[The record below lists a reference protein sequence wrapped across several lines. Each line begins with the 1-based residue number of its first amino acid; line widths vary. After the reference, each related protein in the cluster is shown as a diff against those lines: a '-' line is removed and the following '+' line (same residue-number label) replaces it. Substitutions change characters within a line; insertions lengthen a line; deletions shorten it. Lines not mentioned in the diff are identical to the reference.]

1 MYCNS
6 NIISK
11 HKIFKKRM
19 IASSICVIFCIFSF
33 NVASGQITIS
43 QNKRLIQNVESRNKV
58 TLDGTWQIII
68 DPLENGYYDHQYGLR
83 DKKAF
88 FKNRKRQSP
97 SDLIEYDFDSD
108 YQLTVPGDWNTQMDK
123 LYYYEGTVWYKKS
136 FDYKKE
142 KDNKGIL
149 YFEAVNYHA
158 IVYLNG
164 EKLGEHTGGF
174 TPFQFEVSN
183 QLKEGENILIVKVD
197 NQRKKEGIP
206 TLNMDWW
213 NYGGITRSVH
223 IVKVPKSYIS
233 DYSLQANKEDS
244 KFIEGWIKIE
254 NAKENEQVILNLPEL
269 KQKVKLNAKNGY
281 VNFKIKAAPIL
292 WTPETPILYKVVI
305 STENDLVQDEI
316 GFRTIEAI
324 GHKILLNGKEIFL
337 KGVCI
342 HEEAP
347 YGLGRIISKEQ
358 NLILLNWA
366 KELGANF
373 VRLAHYTHNES
384 MVKEAEKLGL
394 LVWAEV
400 PVYWSVD
407 FENQETFENA
417 TKQLEDM
424 IARDKNRAN
433 VILWSVA
440 NETKEIEARNIFL
453 RNLILKARE
462 ADPTRLITA
471 ALNSQNKQDDGE
483 TISIEDQL
491 GKYVDV
497 IGINNYCG
505 WYGSDPKQCKDV
517 KWANIY
523 NKPLIMSEFG
533 GGALQGLHG
542 EPNEIWTEEYQDAI
556 YVNNILMFE
565 NMDFLSGTAAW
576 ILKDFR
582 SPRRHLRRIQ
592 NDYNRKGI
600 ISEQGIKKK
609 AFYTLQ
615 KYYRYKK

>member
-453 RNLILKARE
+453 RNLILKARA

-600 ISEQGIKKK
+600 ISEQGIKKQ

-615 KYYRYKK
+615 EYYRSKK